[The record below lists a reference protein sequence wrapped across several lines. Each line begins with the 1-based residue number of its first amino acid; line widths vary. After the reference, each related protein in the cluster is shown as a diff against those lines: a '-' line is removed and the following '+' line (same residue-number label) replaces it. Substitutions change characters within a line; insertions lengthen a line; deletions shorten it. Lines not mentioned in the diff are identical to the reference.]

1 MLPSV
6 VLPSVGVDREARC
19 GSAPSVRHHGNVRIE
34 RWGTGRRR
42 FATGGVVAAVAVAV
56 VGAVALWS
64 GARSDDQEPVAR
76 VDTVDHGT
84 ARVPA
89 EGLVPSNG
97 LGDTVP
103 DSGEQA
109 RPVDTSPVEPWWLR
123 VPPVAGEVVGVG
135 GAASGHVRIARL
147 GGEDAIEVHV
157 DGLRTR
163 ARSGVSVVLAAGT
176 VPADGDPR
184 TEIPGTSVE
193 LAQFQAS
200 ERELSITVGDPWSLP
215 EEVRS
220 LVLTDTATGEVVGS
234 ATLVP
239 VG

>member
-1 MLPSV
+1 M
-6 VLPSVGVDREARC
+6 A
-19 GSAPSVRHHGNVRIE
+19 
-34 RWGTGRRR
+34 
-42 FATGGVVAAVAVAV
+42 AVAV

-64 GARSDDQEPVAR
+64 GTRSDDQEPVAR

-157 DGLRTR
+157 DGLHTR
-163 ARSGVSVVLAAGT
+163 ARGEVSVALASGT
-176 VPADGDPR
+176 VRADADPR
-184 TEIPGTSVE
+184 GTTIGESAE
-193 LAQFQAS
+193 LARFPTSQ
-200 ERELSITVGDPWSLP
+200 RELAVVLSDPWSLP